1 MLNNLPQMHL
11 NYFKK
16 SNSKTAEATDDLIGN
31 KIADKI
37 TRSSK
42 ASPQSN
48 SETNEEI
55 LREKYISPELRQKII
70 DNLRLKED

>member
-1 MLNNLPQMHL
+1 MHL

-16 SNSKTAEATDDLIGN
+16 SNSKTAEATDDLVGN

-48 SETNEEI
+48 SETNA
-55 LREKYISPELRQKII
+55 
-70 DNLRLKED
+70 